1 MTTPQPMQFFPA
13 AANFANGGDTPR
25 AFLERCLA
33 RLEAFEP
40 DVGAFVCHDVAA
52 ARVWTRSKQP
62 WITFAEGD
70 QIFEAQPPA

>member
-1 MTTPQPMQFFPA
+1 MPFFPA
-13 AANFANGGDTPR
+13 AADFAAGGDTPR

-52 ARVWTRSKQP
+52 ARVWTLEQAA

>member
-1 MTTPQPMQFFPA
+1 MPSFPA
-13 AANFANGGDTPR
+13 AADFAAGGDTPR

-40 DVGAFVCHDVAA
+40 DVGAFVCHEVA
-52 ARVWTRSKQP
+52 ARVWIRSKQP

>member
-1 MTTPQPMQFFPA
+1 MEAGYLGVGAMGQPMVHKLLDA
-13 AANFANGGDTPR
+13 GHVLTIY
-25 AFLERCLA
+25 
-33 RLEAFEP
+33 
-40 DVGAFVCHDVAA
+40 VAA